1 MSIFR
6 IKVSLPDRS
15 RFAFTGLFKDSF
27 EAAFQAQ
34 ADWPSATS
42 ISVIHVTGATS

>member
-6 IKVSLPDRS
+6 IKVSLPGHARIT
-15 RFAFTGLFKDSF
+15 FTGLFKNSF

-34 ADWPSATS
+34 ADWPGAQS
-42 ISVIHVTGATS
+42 ISVIHITGATS

>member
-1 MSIFR
+1 MCIFR
-6 IKVSLPDRS
+6 IKVSVPNRP

-34 ADWPSATS
+34 ADYPTATA
-42 ISVIHVTGATS
+42 ISVIHITGATS